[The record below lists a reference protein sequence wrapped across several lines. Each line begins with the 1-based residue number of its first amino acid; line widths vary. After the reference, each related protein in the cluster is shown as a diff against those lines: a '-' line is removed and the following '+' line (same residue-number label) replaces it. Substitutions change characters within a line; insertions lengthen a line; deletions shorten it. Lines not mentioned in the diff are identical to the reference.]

1 MRSKFPATLAFL
13 SVGAVLLALPAVS
26 VTAQAQ
32 PTTARP
38 TTALGGVAES
48 QTITA
53 RAKVQAVNLKTR
65 DITLV
70 NPSGEVF
77 VVQAGPAVQNLA
89 QVKPGQTVVVHY
101 YASVAFVLS
110 KPGANTPENTAM
122 IEAARNE
129 KGQLPGGIVAER
141 TVVTGMVVSVD
152 LAAHR
157 LQLVNPAGGRIVTV
171 NVTDPQRQQA
181 LASVNVG
188 DRLTTVIT
196 RAVAIG
202 IEPAK

>member
-1 MRSKFPATLAFL
+1 MRCKLPATLAFL
-13 SVGAVLLALPAVS
+13 SVGAVLLALPAIS
-26 VTAQAQ
+26 VPAQAQ
-32 PTTARP
+32 A
-38 TTALGGVAES
+38 TTALGGVGES
-48 QTITA
+48 QTVTA

-65 DITLV
+65 DVTLV

-77 VVQAGPAVQNLA
+77 VVQAGPGVQNLA
-89 QVKPGQTVVVHY
+89 QVKAGQTVIVHY

-110 KPGANTPENTAM
+110 KPGANTPDNTAM
-122 IEAARNE
+122 IEAARAE

-141 TVVTGMVVSVD
+141 TVVTGTVVGVD

-157 LQLVNPAGGRIVTV
+157 LQLVNPTGGRIITV

-188 DRLTTVIT
+188 DQLTTVIP
-196 RAVAIG
+196 RALAIG

>member
-1 MRSKFPATLAFL
+1 MRSKYPATFAFL
-13 SVGAVLLALPAVS
+13 TVSALLLAVPAVS
-26 VTAQAQ
+26 APAQAQ
-32 PTTARP
+32 S
-38 TTALGGVAES
+38 TTALGGVGEI

-65 DITLV
+65 DVTLV
-70 NPSGEVF
+70 NQSGEVF
-77 VVQAGPAVQNLA
+77 VVQAGPGVQNLA
-89 QVKPGQTVVVHY
+89 QVKVGQTVIVHY

-110 KPGANTPENTAM
+110 KPNANTPENTAM

-129 KGQLPGGIVAER
+129 KGQLPGGLVAER
-141 TVVTGMVVSVD
+141 TIVTGMVVSVD
-152 LAAHR
+152 LATHR
-157 LQLVNPAGGRIVTV
+157 LQLVNPSGGRVITV